1 MSNKTK
7 KWTILNG
14 EIVPASIFGLDSLI
28 IEAKTKGEAQQK
40 ALQQL
45 AAIQYFGG
53 PILVVKNGAFLLLS
67 HTGQHI
73 LAESGDLSRHGE
85 SGKVHPLCTAHHA
98 NISNALMDPSF
109 AYYSSEDYQ
118 SQKGK

>member
-1 MSNKTK
+1 MTTKIK
-7 KWTILNG
+7 KWTILDG

-28 IEAKTKGEAQQK
+28 IHAATKAEAQKK
-40 ALQQL
+40 ALEQL
-45 AAIQYFGG
+45 AAIQNFGG
-53 PILVVKNGAFLLLS
+53 PILAVKNGAFLLLS
-67 HTGQHI
+67 HTGQHV

-85 SGKVHPLCTAHHA
+85 SGKVHPLCTAHHP
-98 NISNALMDPSF
+98 NLSSALMDPSF